1 MPLRVQLLLLQ
12 VVIVLAVVSAA
23 GVVAGTLQERQLR
36 DAYLDRMTGVAQSV
50 ARLPAIRDA
59 LAGPDPSATIQPIAE
74 VIRAASDV
82 TYVVVTDDDGIRMS
96 HPNADRIGERVST
109 DPSVPLAGGTY
120 IGTQT
125 GTLGESWRVKVP
137 IYDGSG
143 RTVIGSAS
151 VGILEAHLHAD
162 FREDLDGLLLA
173 LGTAAAGGVVCA
185 WWVTRLVRR
194 RIFKLE
200 PEEISSLLET
210 RDAML
215 HGISEGVVALDRTGR
230 VALVNDEARRLLG
243 LGPGEAPVG
252 SLATDV
258 LDGQLLELADR
269 PGDHSSGELLLAGER
284 VLLARANPA
293 TVDGR
298 AVGAVLVLRDHTEL
312 HALLQDLDG
321 ARDLTDA
328 LRAQS
333 HEFAN
338 KLHVVSGLL
347 ELGQHVEA
355 VAFIERAGHGG
366 LLTASAIA
374 PGVHSPQVA
383 ALLLAK
389 ATTARERGIDLEVDP
404 CSVLD
409 APCSPEATSL
419 QQDVLTI
426 LGNTID
432 NAIDAAGPGGTVQ
445 VLVLEDAEELAVV
458 VDDDGPGV
466 PTALRAAVFRPGFS
480 TKHASA
486 LATRPVRRVPRPG
499 TDATSSGR
507 WDALRHSDPPA
518 PPPRP
523 TPGTDAGTARG
534 IGLALVRRVVARRGG
549 AVGFT
554 TSPLGGA
561 RLTLTLPVRP
571 STDAPAGASLEPLTG
586 TAHR

>member
-1 MPLRVQLLLLQ
+1 MSLRVQLLLLQ

-23 GVVAGTLQERQLR
+23 GVVAGTLQEQQLR
-36 DAYLDRMTGVAQSV
+36 DAYLDRMTGVAQSI
-50 ARLPAIRDA
+50 AGLPAIRDA
-59 LAGPDPSATIQPIAE
+59 LGSSDPAATIQPIAE
-74 VIRAASDV
+74 VIREASDV

-96 HPNADRIGERVST
+96 HPNTERIGERVST

-137 IYDGSG
+137 IYDVSGS
-143 RTVIGSAS
+143 TVIGSAS
-151 VGILEAHLHAD
+151 VGILEADLHAD
-162 FREDLDGLLLA
+162 FRDDLDGLLLA
-173 LGTAAAGGVVCA
+173 LATAAAGGVVCA
-185 WWVTRLVRR
+185 GWVTRVVRR
-194 RIFKLE
+194 RIFRLE
-200 PEEISSLLET
+200 PEEIAALLET
-210 RDAML
+210 RSAML
-215 HGISEGVVALDRTGR
+215 HGISEGVVALDREGR
-230 VALVNDEARRLLG
+230 VVLVNDEARRLLG
-243 LGPGEAPVG
+243 LGPDDAPVG
-252 SLATDV
+252 ALAVDV
-258 LDGQLLELADR
+258 LDSQLLDLAER

-347 ELGQHVEA
+347 ELGQHAEA
-355 VAFIERAGHGG
+355 ISFIERAGHGG
-366 LLTASAIA
+366 LLTASAVA
-374 PGVHSPQVA
+374 PGVHSPQIA

-389 ATTARERGIDLEVDP
+389 ATTARERGIVLEVDP

-409 APCSPEATSL
+409 APTTSEATAL

-426 LGNTID
+426 LGNATD

-445 VLVLEDAEELAVV
+445 ILVQDDGATLTVL

-466 PTALRAAVFRPGFS
+466 PVVLRGAVFRPGFS
-480 TKHASA
+480 TKQPGGLPA
-486 LATRPVRRVPRPG
+486 RPARRVPRPA
-499 TDATSSGR
+499 TDTTPSGR
-507 WDALRHSDPPA
+507 PVAPSATRT
-518 PPPRP
+518 PPPP
-523 TPGTDAGTARG
+523 PGTDAGTARG
-534 IGLALVRRVVARRGG
+534 IGLTLVRRIVARRGG
-549 AVGFT
+549 TVDFS

-561 RLTLTLPVRP
+561 RLTLTLPVLP
-571 STDAPAGASLEPLTG
+571 LSAPVEGPLIRTV
-586 TAHR
+586 HP

>member
-1 MPLRVQLLLLQ
+1 MPLRVQLLLMQ
-12 VVIVLAVVSAA
+12 VVIVLAVVTAT
-23 GVVAGTLQERQLR
+23 GVVAGMLQERQLR
-36 DAYLDRMTGVAQSV
+36 DAYLDRMTGVAQSI
-50 ARLPAIRDA
+50 AGLPAIRDA
-59 LAGPDPSATIQPIAE
+59 LGSADPAATIQPIAE
-74 VIRAASDV
+74 VIREASDV
-82 TYVVVTDDDGIRMS
+82 TYVVVTDDAGIRMS
-96 HPNADRIGERVST
+96 HPNPERIGERVST

-137 IYDGSG
+137 IYDADGHM
-143 RTVIGSAS
+143 VIGSAS
-151 VGILEAHLHAD
+151 VGILESQLHAD
-162 FREDLDGLLLA
+162 FRDDLDGLLLA

-194 RIFKLE
+194 RIFRLE
-200 PEEISSLLET
+200 PEEISALLET

-243 LGPGEAPVG
+243 LAPGDAPVG
-252 SLATDV
+252 SLAADV

-269 PGDHSSGELLLAGER
+269 PGDHQSSELLLAGER
-284 VLLARANPA
+284 VLLVRANPA
-293 TVDGR
+293 TVGGE

-347 ELGQHVEA
+347 EMGQHVEA

-389 ATTARERGIDLEVDP
+389 ATTARERGIVLEVDP
-404 CSVLD
+404 CSALD
-409 APCSPEATSL
+409 APLSPDAASL

-426 LGNTID
+426 LGNAID
-432 NAIDAAGPGGTVQ
+432 NAIDATGPGGTVQ
-445 VLVLEDAEELAVV
+445 ILVLEDDDDVTVL

-466 PTALRAAVFRPGFS
+466 PQALRAAVFRPGFS
-480 TKHASA
+480 TKHAGVPAARS
-486 LATRPVRRVPRPG
+486 TRRVPRAG
-499 TDATSSGR
+499 TDLTSSR
-507 WDALRHSDPPA
+507 REAFPPYSDTPA
-518 PPPRP
+518 PLERP
-523 TPGTDAGTARG
+523 TAGADAGTARG
-534 IGLALVRRVVARRGG
+534 IGLALVRRIVARRGG

-561 RLTLTLPVRP
+561 RLTLTLPVRTTAS
-571 STDAPAGASLEPLTG
+571 STGVALEPLTG